1 MQQAIMASIK
11 SRLAKLN
18 NDLIGS
24 SIAAQAINSSLNAS
38 HESMIPDA
46 DKFLSRNTTLS
57 MRSQA
62 LQASDAFHLQKQL
75 LKNDQDSGKQL
86 ERLSTSVAQNLCQSA
101 EASET

>member
-24 SIAAQAINSSLNAS
+24 SIAAQAIKSSLNAS
-38 HESMIPDA
+38 HESMIPEA
-46 DKFLSRNTTLS
+46 DKVLSRNTTLS

-62 LQASDAFHLQKQL
+62 LQASDAFHL
-75 LKNDQDSGKQL
+75 
-86 ERLSTSVAQNLCQSA
+86 
-101 EASET
+101 